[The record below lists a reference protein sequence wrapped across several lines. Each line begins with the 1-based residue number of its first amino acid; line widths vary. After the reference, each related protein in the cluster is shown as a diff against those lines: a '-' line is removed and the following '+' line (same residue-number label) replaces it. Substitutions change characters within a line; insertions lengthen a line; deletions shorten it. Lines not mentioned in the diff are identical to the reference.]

1 MMRFLPVA
9 MLGVVVA
16 CGGAQLPTGASGRPR
31 QVCQDAPTSIAVKVQ
46 DQLGAPVG
54 DAEVIA
60 TNTGSGKAYTTRT
73 GGNGFAAGITDVELG
88 NGMIDLTASAG
99 QIKTKRP
106 FTVQILCG
114 ECDCTIMP
122 NNVTLTLEPQ

>member
-9 MLGVVVA
+9 MLVVA
-16 CGGAQLPTGASGRPR
+16 CGGAQLPTGPSGRSR
-31 QVCQDAPTSIAVKVQ
+31 QVCQNTLTAVPVKVV

-60 TNTGSGKAYTTRT
+60 TNTASGKVVTTRT
-73 GGNGFAAGITDVELG
+73 GGNGIAGDLTDEIG
-88 NGMIDLTASAG
+88 NGYVDITASAG

-106 FTVQILCG
+106 YTVQVLCG
-114 ECDCTIMP
+114 ECDCTVMP